1 MLDLL
6 NLPRLISSEV
16 CLTLGFIMIDL
27 NTIYLILGGNLGDR
41 KANIDEALSRIQ
53 ISLGQ
58 ILKVSKYYQ
67 TAAWGNTQQPDFLNL
82 ACVVTTDKNA
92 DECLNIL
99 LYIEKSLGRVRLE
112 KWGAR
117 LIDIDI
123 LYFNND
129 IIATNNLTV
138 PHPEIANR
146 KFVLVPLCDI
156 APGFVHPQLLLTHQ
170 QLLAQLNDP
179 LAVLEYRG

>member
-1 MLDLL
+1 M
-6 NLPRLISSEV
+6 
-16 CLTLGFIMIDL
+16 

-41 KANIDEALSRIQ
+41 KTNIDKALRLIEV
-53 ISLGQ
+53 SLGHL
-58 ILKVSKYYQ
+58 LKVSKYYQ

-82 ACVVTTDKNA
+82 ACVVATDKNVE
-92 DECLNIL
+92 ECLKIIL
-99 LYIEKSLGRVRLE
+99 AIEQQLGRVRLE

-129 IIATNNLTV
+129 IIATENLTV

-156 APGFVHPQLLLTHQ
+156 APEFVHPQLQLANR
-170 QLLAQLNDP
+170 QLLDGLKDS
-179 LAVLEYRG
+179 LEVLEYMMRRD

>member
-1 MLDLL
+1 M
-6 NLPRLISSEV
+6 N
-16 CLTLGFIMIDL
+16 TL
-27 NTIYLILGGNLGDR
+27 YLILGGNLGDR
-41 KANIDEALSRIQ
+41 KANIDEALRLIEV
-53 ISLGQ
+53 SLGDL
-58 ILKVSKYYQ
+58 LKVSKYYQ

-82 ACVVTTDKNA
+82 ACAVATEKDA

-99 LYIEKSLGRVRLE
+99 LVIEQSLGRVRLE

-129 IIATNNLTV
+129 IIATENLTV

-156 APGFVHPQLLLTHQ
+156 APRFVHPQLQWTNQ

-179 LAVLEYRG
+179 LEVLEYIL